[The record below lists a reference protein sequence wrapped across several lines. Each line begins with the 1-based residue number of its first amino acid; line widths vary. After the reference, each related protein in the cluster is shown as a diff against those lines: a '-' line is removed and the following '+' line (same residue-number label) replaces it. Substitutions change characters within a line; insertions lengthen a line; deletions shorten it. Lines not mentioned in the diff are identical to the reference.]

1 MLIRKDGLSFDA
13 NHPLPQPAPG
23 EARVRVTLAGIC
35 RTDLEIVKGYK
46 GFSGVLGHEF
56 VGILDA
62 LPYGYEG
69 ALKKGA
75 RVVAE
80 INCVA
85 PGSSSRT
92 AFDRAQD
99 PDRTT
104 LGIRNRDGVFADY
117 VNVPIENLHAVP
129 DPILD
134 EEAVFAEPLAAACQV
149 LEQVRFSSGQRVIV
163 LGTGKLGL
171 LCAQVIAATSSVEL
185 CAIGRHA
192 RGLEM
197 LQSRGICALRE
208 DEAEGRTRADVIIEC
223 TGSAA
228 GFSLAQRL
236 LRPRGTLVLKSTY
249 AAQVTPGSGDAESRA
264 WQEALTRL
272 VVDETTVI
280 GSRCGPFAKAL
291 ELLVQKQ
298 VDVRPLIE
306 ARYDLREGADAFA
319 HAARRGALKVLL
331 SMSMDEGVSR

>member
-1 MLIRKDGLSFDA
+1 MH
-13 NHPLPQPAPG
+13 HPLPQRAAE

-56 VGILDA
+56 VGVVDA
-62 LPYGYEG
+62 LPDGYDG
-69 ALKKGA
+69 PLKIGT

-80 INCVA
+80 INCVP
-85 PGSSSRT
+85 PGSTSRT
-92 AFDRAQD
+92 AFERAQD
-99 PDRTT
+99 PRRTT

-117 VNVPIENLHAVP
+117 VNVPIENLHIVNSEVR
-129 DPILD
+129 D

-149 LEQVRFSSGQRVIV
+149 LEQLRFVAGQRVIV

-171 LCAQVIAATSSVEL
+171 LCAQVIAATASVEL
-185 CAIGRHA
+185 TAIGRHA
-192 RGLEM
+192 RGLEL
-197 LQSRGICALRE
+197 LQTRGISALRE
-208 DEAEGRTRADVIIEC
+208 EAAAGLSAADVVIEC

-249 AAQVTPGSGDAESRA
+249 AAQVVPGSGDAESRA
-264 WQEALTRL
+264 WQDAMTRI

-280 GSRCGPFAKAL
+280 GSRCGPFATAL
-291 ELLVQKQ
+291 SLLAHKQ
-298 VDVRPLIE
+298 IDVMSLIE
-306 ARYDLREGADAFA
+306 ARYELAAGADAFA

-331 SMSMDEGVSR
+331 SMSTAEGVSR